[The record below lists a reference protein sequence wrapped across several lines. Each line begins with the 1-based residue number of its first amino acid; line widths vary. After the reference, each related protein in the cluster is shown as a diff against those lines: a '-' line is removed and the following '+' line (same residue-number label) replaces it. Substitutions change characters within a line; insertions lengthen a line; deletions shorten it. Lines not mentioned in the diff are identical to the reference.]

1 MVILNY
7 DDSNDSNMG
16 NVDEFTLWHR
26 KSDDRDY
33 PTEPTCRL
41 FKPNTKFLLSGLA
54 PSMQYLLK
62 VVAFFM
68 DRELGSSELQFQTRM
83 SQNEA
88 PKSKILEAER
98 SQSPLTNCS
107 SLSNPSSVEDETN
120 NVMNRREDYLP
131 SSQSEERDDTT
142 TINPPGRNTID
153 ISDQSQKETT
163 LTSDV
168 ISSLH
173 EECSKE
179 KTSCPLNK
187 DMLLINRRNKESSN
201 VPRIEEMST
210 DNGSSMPPQTG
221 LECVPYVNSLPIT
234 PCKFENAKDEGGRS
248 SRPKLGEKKVE
259 KRTERGTEPQAGSS
273 SKKRSVERR
282 DVKCSGIGDKDFEY
296 YVKVMR
302 WLEHEGHIDTSFR
315 QSFLTWYTLRA
326 TPQEVRVVKVFID
339 TFVEDPENLAGQL
352 LDSFSDIVS
361 NKRCSRVP
369 TGFCTKL
376 WH

>member
-7 DDSNDSNMG
+7 EDLNMG
-16 NVDEFTLWHR
+16 NVFEFTLWHR
-26 KSDDRDY
+26 KSDDSDY
-33 PTEPTCRL
+33 PTEPTCTM
-41 FKPNTKFLLSGLA
+41 FKPNTHFLLSRLV
-54 PSMQYLLK
+54 PSTQYFLK
-62 VVAFFM
+62 VVAFDM
-68 DRELGSSELQFQTRM
+68 DRRKLGFSELQFQTRR
-83 SQNEA
+83 SQDEA
-88 PKSKILEAER
+88 PKSKILEVER

-120 NVMNRREDYLP
+120 NVENRREDYLP

-142 TINPPGRNTID
+142 TTTTNPPRKNTTD

-179 KTSCPLNK
+179 KSSCPSNE
-187 DMLLINRRNKESSN
+187 DMMLINDRNKESSS
-201 VPRIEEMST
+201 VPTTEEAST
-210 DNGSSMPPQTG
+210 DNGSDDPPQTG

-248 SRPKLGEKKVE
+248 NRPKLGEKKVK
-259 KRTERGTEPQAGSS
+259 KRTESGTEPQAGSS

-282 DVKCSGIGDKDFEY
+282 DDKCSGIGDKDFEY

-302 WLEHEGHIDTSFR
+302 WLEREGHIDTSFR

-326 TPQEVRVVKVFID
+326 TPQQVRVVKVFID
-339 TFVEDPENLAGQL
+339 TFAEDPENLAGQL

-361 NKRCSRVP
+361 NKRCSRLP